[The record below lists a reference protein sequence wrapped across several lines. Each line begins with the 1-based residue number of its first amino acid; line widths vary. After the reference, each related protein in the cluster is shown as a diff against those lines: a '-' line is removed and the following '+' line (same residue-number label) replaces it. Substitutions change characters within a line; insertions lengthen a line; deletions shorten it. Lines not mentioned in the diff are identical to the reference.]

1 MIWLADCNQKE
12 KKHSSS
18 CLFYYYY
25 YYYYSNIILVKKRCL
40 YQAHVAGGFSFW
52 VSRSRSGC
60 TRMTS
65 GGACQ
70 VPSTRR
76 ALVVACG
83 KEHGTVGLVGSLPSH
98 SVPTVGLVV
107 RTGSVSCR
115 VGESRKRGT
124 GTDTCRCPCATR
136 GWSWSHR
143 RWQER
148 APPRASIETKLVPH
162 ACLWRTYTQ
171 AQHQYAKAND
181 FFIFV
186 RKEYIMILAFVINGE
201 SICSWNLPYKTGGHP
216 NHHKYK
222 SYAYI
227 HSVRNRAKPQLM
239 KHWLVTKSY
248 AKGDSI

>member
-1 MIWLADCNQKE
+1 MIWLQPEGK

-18 CLFYYYY
+18 CLFYYY

-186 RKEYIMILAFVINGE
+186 RKE
-201 SICSWNLPYKTGGHP
+201 
-216 NHHKYK
+216 
-222 SYAYI
+222 
-227 HSVRNRAKPQLM
+227 
-239 KHWLVTKSY
+239 KHCMHLWWTMWSK
-248 AKGDSI
+248 